1 MKSFVT
7 TVLMA
12 SALLFGGV
20 SLMSAAE
27 QVQMSKDQVK
37 ELIGSAKTSGDHHKL
52 AAYYSGEAD
61 KLEVE
66 AKDHEELAGAYRV
79 STDPVSQKH
88 VMSAKT
94 AGHCDYF
101 AKSVRE
107 AAKADRELAA
117 EHESMAKAAGK

>member
-7 TVLMA
+7 TVMMA

-27 QVQMSKDQVK
+27 QVQKSKDQVK
-37 ELIGSAKTSGDHHKL
+37 ELIGSAKTSADHRKL
-52 AAYYSGEAD
+52 AAYYTGEAD
-61 KLEVE
+61 NLEVE
-66 AKDHEELAGAYRV
+66 ARDHEELAGACRV
-79 STDPVSQKH
+79 KTDAVSQKH

-94 AGHCDYF
+94 ASHCDYF

-107 AAKADRELAA
+107 AATADRELAA